1 MFREA
6 DIVVLPLLFGILVFM
21 DRKAKGVIFDMDGVL
36 FDTERIFQGFWKD
49 IAEERGVDL
58 GEDFVSTITGTNG
71 KLLLSIVERYYHVD
85 DGRDIRDEV
94 IRRIDDY
101 LTREVPIKKGVIN
114 MLSYLKEK
122 GIRTAIA
129 SSSPTDL
136 IISNL
141 KVSGTTDYFDII
153 VSGKEVEK
161 GKPSPDIFLLAA
173 SRLDLD
179 CKDCIIFEDSFNGIR
194 AAHSSGAITIMIP
207 DLIQPTEEIK
217 ALTDGIYQD
226 FDAFLE
232 DKDKYF

>member
-1 MFREA
+1 
-6 DIVVLPLLFGILVFM
+6 M

-49 IAEERGVDL
+49 IAAERGIDL

-71 KLLLSIVERYYHVD
+71 KLLLSIVEKYYHVN
-85 DGRDIRDEV
+85 DGRAIRDEV

-101 LTREVPIKKGVIN
+101 LTREVPVKKGVIN

-173 SRLDLD
+173 NRLELD

-194 AAHSSGAITIMIP
+194 AAHSSGAITIIIP

-232 DKDKYF
+232 DKDRYF

>member
-1 MFREA
+1 
-6 DIVVLPLLFGILVFM
+6 M

-49 IAEERGVDL
+49 IAAERGIDL

-71 KLLLSIVERYYHVD
+71 KLLLSIVEKYYQVY
-85 DGRDIRDEV
+85 DGRAIRDEV

-114 MLSYLKEK
+114 MLGYLKEK

-217 ALTDGIYQD
+217 SLTDGIYQD

>member
-1 MFREA
+1 M
-6 DIVVLPLLFGILVFM
+6 
-21 DRKAKGVIFDMDGVL
+21 
-36 FDTERIFQGFWKD
+36 
-49 IAEERGVDL
+49 L
-58 GEDFVSTITGTNG
+58 G
-71 KLLLSIVERYYHVD
+71 
-85 DGRDIRDEV
+85 
-94 IRRIDDY
+94 
-101 LTREVPIKKGVIN
+101 
-114 MLSYLKEK
+114 YLKEK

-217 ALTDGIYQD
+217 SLTDGIYQD